1 MRSSYLLHGL
11 YSLALTL
18 LGALAVY
25 LALQYE
31 FRRKGEGEP
40 ELVMAFAYMAWYW
53 ALPALA
59 LPGLGCAL
67 LAWRG
72 PDPVTQPWRWSLAAS
87 YVPLLGLALFSV
99 LVAIEALLEN
109 RLFIPVMLIGLGLSM
124 YLWRGFPAPGS
135 GRRLAPQQA
144 AQGDQRR

>member
-1 MRSSYLLHGL
+1 M
-11 YSLALTL
+11 
-18 LGALAVY
+18 Y